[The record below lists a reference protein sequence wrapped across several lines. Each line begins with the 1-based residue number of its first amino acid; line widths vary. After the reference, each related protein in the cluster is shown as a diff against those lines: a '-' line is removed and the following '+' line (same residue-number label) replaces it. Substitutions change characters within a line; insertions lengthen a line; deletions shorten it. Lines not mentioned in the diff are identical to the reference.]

1 MVMFIESTKQCDDD
15 EFAQRHF
22 YLKDTKKPS
31 LFNLGFTDPVTGYSS
46 QNSFGKNRSK
56 IINTN
61 GFQRYVYLFGWR
73 FDRAV

>member
-46 QNSFGKNRSK
+46 HFLSYEY
-56 IINTN
+56 IMNTS
-61 GFQRYVYLFGWR
+61 WI
-73 FDRAV
+73 

>member
-31 LFNLGFTDPVTGYSS
+31 LFKFGIHRSRDWLFVPLPLIRIHHEYVLDLI
-46 QNSFGKNRSK
+46 NSKG
-56 IINTN
+56 
-61 GFQRYVYLFGWR
+61 V
-73 FDRAV
+73 